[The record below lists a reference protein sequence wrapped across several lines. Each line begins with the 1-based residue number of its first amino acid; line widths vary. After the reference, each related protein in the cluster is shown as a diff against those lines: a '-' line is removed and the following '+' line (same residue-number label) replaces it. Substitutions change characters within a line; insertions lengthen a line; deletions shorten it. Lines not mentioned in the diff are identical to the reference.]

1 MSKAKQSTVA
11 AMVAILLACGQLRAA
26 DQQTAPPVP
35 PEEQLP
41 AGTRIVSIEAHP
53 AEIEL
58 MNRYAYR
65 QLLLTG
71 ITADGDRVDVTRLAR
86 IAGDCPQVKV
96 SATRQV
102 RAAADGAG
110 SLVFEFGG
118 QQVAVPVTVSGIAA
132 PYPVSFVRDVMPVM
146 SKLGCNAGT
155 CHGADAG
162 KNGFKLS
169 LRGYDPAFDHAALTD
184 DLAGRRFNRSA
195 PEQSLM
201 LLKPSGVV
209 PHQGGVL
216 THAGEPAYEL
226 LKEWIAGGVALD
238 LDAPR
243 VVSIELAPVNP
254 QIPLPGMRQQMTVL
268 ATYSDGAK
276 RDVSAEAFLESS
288 LAEVAEVNKQGLI
301 TAVRRGEAAVLARFE
316 GNYAATTV
324 TVMGDRSGFV
334 WQEPPVNN
342 YVDVLV
348 YDKLRRTKI
357 APSELAG
364 DAEFLRRVYLDL
376 TGLPPQ
382 PETIRAFLADTRET
396 WIKRNELVDRLIG
409 SPEYVE
415 HWTNKWADL
424 LQVNRRFL
432 SEKGAWALRDWIRRA
447 VDANMPYDE
456 FVHTILTA
464 SGSTFENPPAAYM
477 RVLREPVD
485 AMENSTQLFLG
496 VRFNCNKCHDHPFER
511 WTQGQ
516 YYHLAAYF
524 AQVKRKPGQSAE
536 DEVIYD
542 TPGSGEVAHVK
553 TNQPVEPSFPYQH
566 PGAVPSSSNRREQFA
581 AWVTAKENP
590 YFATS
595 FVNRVWSYLLGVG
608 LIEPVDDV
616 RAGNPP
622 SNPELLKALTDDFVA
637 AGFDVEHLVRRI
649 CTSRTYQHSIV
660 PNRWN
665 EDDGINYSHAVARRL
680 PAETLYDAVHR
691 ATGTSPHLPGLPAG
705 FLATQLPD
713 SNVPLPGGFLDLFGK
728 PPRESA
734 CECERSG
741 GVVLGQALTLV
752 NGPVIAEA
760 IADGNSRI
768 AKLTAQF
775 SDDGQLVEE
784 LFLAILCRPPTAA
797 ERQAGSD
804 AIKAGDDRLGGAQ
817 DLAWALINSPAFLF
831 NH

>member
-11 AMVAILLACGQLRAA
+11 GVIAILMACGQLHAA
-26 DQQTAPPVP
+26 DQQSPPPVAA
-35 PEEQLP
+35 EEQLP
-41 AGTRIVSIEAHP
+41 AEMHVVAIEVQP
-53 AEIEL
+53 AAIEL
-58 MNRYAYR
+58 TNRYAYR

-71 ITADGDRVDVTRLAR
+71 VTADGEKVDVTRLAR
-86 IAGDCPQVKV
+86 VAGDCPQIKV
-96 SATRQV
+96 SPSRLARPV
-102 RAAADGAG
+102 ADGSG
-110 SLVFEFGG
+110 SLVFEFAGH
-118 QQVAVPVTVSGIAA
+118 QVTVPVTVSGLET

-155 CHGADAG
+155 CHGADSG

-201 LLKPSGVV
+201 LLKPAGVV

-216 THAGEPAYEL
+216 THPGEPAYEL

-238 LDAPR
+238 LEAPR
-243 VVSIELAPVNP
+243 VVSIELAPTNP
-254 QIPLPGMRQQMTVL
+254 QIPLPGMRQQMTVM
-268 ATYSDGAK
+268 ATYSDGAQ
-276 RDVSAEAFLESS
+276 RDVTAEAFLESS

-324 TVMGDRSGFV
+324 TVMGDRTGFV
-334 WQEPPVNN
+334 WQEPPINN
-342 YVDVLV
+342 YIDLLV

-357 APSELAG
+357 SPSELAG
-364 DAEFLRRVYLDL
+364 DADFLRRVYLDL
-376 TGLPPQ
+376 TGLPPE
-382 PETIRAFLADTRET
+382 PEMIRAFLADPRET
-396 WIKRNELVDRLIG
+396 WIKRNELIDQLIG
-409 SPEYVE
+409 SEAYIE

-432 SEKGAWALRDWIRRA
+432 SEKGAWALRAWIRRA
-447 VDANMPYDE
+447 VAANMPYDK

-464 SGSTFENPPAAYM
+464 SGSTFENPPAAYL

-524 AQVKRKPGQSAE
+524 AQVRRKPGQRPD
-536 DEVIYD
+536 DEIIFD
-542 TPGSGEVAHVK
+542 TPGAGEVTHAKTGEVA
-553 TNQPVEPSFPYQH
+553 EPAFPYEH
-566 PGAVPSSSNRREQFA
+566 AGELPTDGNRREQFA
-581 AWVTAKENP
+581 AWVTANENP

-622 SNPELLKALTDDFVA
+622 SNPKLLEQLTEDFVS

-665 EDDGINYSHAVARRL
+665 EDDNINYSHALARRL

-691 ATGTSPHLPGLPAG
+691 ATGSALHLPGLPAG

-713 SNVPLPGGFLDLFGK
+713 SNVSLPGGFLDLFGK

-760 IADGNSRI
+760 IGDAHNRI
-768 AKLTAQF
+768 ARLVEQH

-784 LFLAILCRPPTAA
+784 LFLTILCRLPTAT
-797 ERQAGSD
+797 EREAGRK
-804 AIKAGDDRLGGAQ
+804 AISEGETRLAGAQ
-817 DLAWALINSPAFLF
+817 DLTWALINTPAFLF